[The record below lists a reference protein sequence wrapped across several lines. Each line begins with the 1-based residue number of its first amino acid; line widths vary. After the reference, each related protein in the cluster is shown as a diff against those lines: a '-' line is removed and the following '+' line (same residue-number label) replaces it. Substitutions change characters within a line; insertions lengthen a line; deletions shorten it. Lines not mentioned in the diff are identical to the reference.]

1 MFCWWLFNME
11 RIVEGLITIF
21 SGIVFTLLIPP
32 KAGDGKPLVSLGRW
46 SSFNERESRIIQQ
59 RVVLDDPLKA
69 RGHIRITGRDIW
81 DTVRKPNLIQHFF
94 ISLTS
99 MSAYQGLNHYT
110 PSIIKS
116 FGFGS
121 VNANALTSVPVYA
134 SMLWTLALAFIS

>member
-1 MFCWWLFNME
+1 M
-11 RIVEGLITIF
+11 EGLITIF
-21 SGIVFTLLIPP
+21 SGIVFTLFIPP
-32 KAGDGKPLVSLGRW
+32 KAGDGKPLISLGRW
-46 SSFNERESRIIQQ
+46 SYFNERESRIIQH

-69 RGHIRITGRDIW
+69 RGHVKITGRDIW
-81 DTVRKPNLIQHFF
+81 DTIRKPNIIQHFF
-94 ISLTS
+94 VSLTS

-134 SMLWTLALAFIS
+134 SMIWTLALAFIS

>member
-1 MFCWWLFNME
+1 ME
-11 RIVEGLITIF
+11 GIITIF
-21 SGIVFTLLIPP
+21 SGIIFTLFIPP
-32 KAGDGKPLVSLGRW
+32 KAGDGRPLISFGRW
-46 SSFNERESRIIQQ
+46 SYFNERESLLIQD

-69 RGHIRITGRDIW
+69 RGHVRITGRDIW
-81 DTVRKPNLIQHFF
+81 DTIRKPNVIQHFF

-134 SMLWTLALAFIS
+134 SMIWTLALAFIS